1 MPFAFAFAF
10 ASAAAASL
18 LLLAHSPGPDLAFPV
33 QHPTEDSSAA
43 IVLQAWDSSYMDTGT
58 SLGAAAAGPAQAVCT
73 ALLQSYTAV
82 ACPGAVQL
90 VQVGVGAD

>member
-1 MPFAFAFAF
+1 MPFAS
-10 ASAAAASL
+10 ASASAAASL

-33 QHPTEDSSAA
+33 QHPMEDSSAA
-43 IVLQAWDSSYMDTGT
+43 IVLQAWDSSYMDTSGT
-58 SLGAAAAGPAQAVCT
+58 SLGAAAAAGPAQAVCT